1 MNLQRQT
8 PEERT
13 PATHQQQ
20 PQDSYVIDLETP
32 LESEPAT
39 PQNSPTD
46 HNQHHHN
53 TTSTDNYLN
62 NIREAANAE
71 NQNNNNDSQENLTGV
86 RSAMNP
92 EARKMLKIL
101 QKYVPFLLILL
112 IKSIYDYRSGIIHFI
127 VLLVTTIQADS
138 DLKREIAKQQNR
150 NRMALLGIILYI
162 IGCIVFVDFVF
173 DQPMFLRFTTPTS
186 AWELLWS
193 VAITDFMLKLI
204 TIVLKV
210 ILTCLPAKIVAL
222 QTRVSFELHFSGS
235 LKTIPDIK
243 KEFLQ
248 LKLNYT
254 SGKN

>member
-1 MNLQRQT
+1 MNLQRQN
-8 PEERT
+8 PEERP
-13 PATHQQQ
+13 PASQNQ
-20 PQDSYVIDLETP
+20 PRDSYVIDLETP
-32 LESEPAT
+32 LESEAAT

-46 HNQHHHN
+46 HNHHYHN

-71 NQNNNNDSQENLTGV
+71 NQNNNNDPQDNLPGV
-86 RSAMNP
+86 RSTMNP

-112 IKSIYDYRSGIIHFI
+112 VKSIYDYRAGIVHFI
-127 VLLVTTIQADS
+127 VLLVTTIQADT

-150 NRMALLGIILYI
+150 NHMALLGIILYI
-162 IGCIVFVDFVF
+162 TGCIVFVDFIF
-173 DQPMFLRFTTPTS
+173 GQPMLWRFSTPTS

-210 ILTCLPAKIVAL
+210 ILTCLPAKIIAL
-222 QTRVSFELHFSGS
+222 QTRVSFEFEFTWRGS
-235 LKTIPDIK
+235 TRRL
-243 KEFLQ
+243 
-248 LKLNYT
+248 
-254 SGKN
+254 